1 MGRPVGGSHSPGQHY
16 APTHCFVTSFS
27 SQRGTWGAVPL
38 SEVGG
43 GLGGTE
49 SKTGWHPNFC
59 AP

>member
-1 MGRPVGGSHSPGQHY
+1 MGATHQGSIMPP
-16 APTHCFVTSFS
+16 PTVLSHRFLLKEE
-27 SQRGTWGAVPL
+27 RGGAVPL